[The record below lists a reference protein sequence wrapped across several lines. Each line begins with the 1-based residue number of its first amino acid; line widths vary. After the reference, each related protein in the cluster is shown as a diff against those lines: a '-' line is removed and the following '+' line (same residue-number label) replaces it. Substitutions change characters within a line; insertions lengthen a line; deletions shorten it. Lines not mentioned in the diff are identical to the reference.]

1 MAISDYLTTAECL
14 HALWQGDDGWVREKI
29 IGLGRWSCQKLDFS
43 KAPFPESYVHLQN
56 KKFRKFQKRRGFGGD
71 FYVFTRPHKVENFK
85 GQYMIFT
92 YENRHQAS
100 FKGCFSAFSNFAH
113 TPLYRLFVL
122 GGRETIAHA
131 KTCLGLLVCVAD
143 SHLQLLS
150 AIRYTDSYR
159 NYSINKMDFT
169 SMSAYGSL
177 AGYRNLFLHWPA
189 NLYFCLVRW
198 VVLKV
203 EKGLIFSGAAHA

>member
-1 MAISDYLTTAECL
+1 MA
-14 HALWQGDDGWVREKI
+14 GV
-29 IGLGRWSCQKLDFS
+29 
-43 KAPFPESYVHLQN
+43 
-56 KKFRKFQKRRGFGGD
+56 
-71 FYVFTRPHKVENFK
+71 TRPHKVENFK

-159 NYSINKMDFT
+159 MRRKTPPFR
-169 SMSAYGSL
+169 
-177 AGYRNLFLHWPA
+177 AGDIRR
-189 NLYFCLVRW
+189 VRRIC
-198 VVLKV
+198 V
-203 EKGLIFSGAAHA
+203 SN

>member
-1 MAISDYLTTAECL
+1 
-14 HALWQGDDGWVREKI
+14 
-29 IGLGRWSCQKLDFS
+29 
-43 KAPFPESYVHLQN
+43 
-56 KKFRKFQKRRGFGGD
+56 
-71 FYVFTRPHKVENFK
+71 
-85 GQYMIFT
+85 MIFM

-122 GGRETIAHA
+122 GGRKTIAHA

-177 AGYRNLFLHWPA
+177 AGHRNFFFALGLQFVISLAQVVFSSGRKGFSLFRRGRS
-189 NLYFCLVRW
+189 CLTSQTSKPVQPVWNPGTKETARRR
-198 VVLKV
+198 
-203 EKGLIFSGAAHA
+203 FS

>member
-1 MAISDYLTTAECL
+1 MCVCRTKNFGNSGNGVDLVAIFMSLRGLTKL
-14 HALWQGDDGWVREKI
+14 KI
-29 IGLGRWSCQKLDFS
+29 LR
-43 KAPFPESYVHLQN
+43 
-56 KKFRKFQKRRGFGGD
+56 
-71 FYVFTRPHKVENFK
+71 

-122 GGRETIAHA
+122 GGRKTIAHA

-143 SHLQLLS
+143 SHPQLFP
-150 AIRYTDSYR
+150 AIRNTDSHR
-159 NYSINKMDFT
+159 DYSINKMDFT

-177 AGYRNLFLHWPA
+177 AGHRNFFLYWPA
-189 NLYFCLVRW
+189 NLYFRLVR
-198 VVLKV
+198 LSF
-203 EKGLIFSGAAHA
+203 LLARLRRLNA

>member
-1 MAISDYLTTAECL
+1 MCVCRTKNFGNSGNGVALVAIFMSLRGLTKL
-14 HALWQGDDGWVREKI
+14 KI
-29 IGLGRWSCQKLDFS
+29 LR
-43 KAPFPESYVHLQN
+43 
-56 KKFRKFQKRRGFGGD
+56 
-71 FYVFTRPHKVENFK
+71 

-122 GGRETIAHA
+122 GGRKTIAHA

-143 SHLQLLS
+143 SHPQLFP
-150 AIRYTDSYR
+150 AIRNTDSHR
-159 NYSINKMDFT
+159 DYSINKMDFT

-177 AGYRNLFLHWPA
+177 AGHRNFFLYWPA
-189 NLYFCLVRW
+189 NL
-198 VVLKV
+198 
-203 EKGLIFSGAAHA
+203 

>member
-1 MAISDYLTTAECL
+1 MPWACTLCIRRMA
-14 HALWQGDDGWVREKI
+14 GV
-29 IGLGRWSCQKLDFS
+29 
-43 KAPFPESYVHLQN
+43 
-56 KKFRKFQKRRGFGGD
+56 
-71 FYVFTRPHKVENFK
+71 TRPHKVENFK

-113 TPLYRLFVL
+113 TPLYKLFVL
-122 GGRETIAHA
+122 GGCEPVAHA
-131 KTCLGLLVCVAD
+131 KECLGLLVYVAYSHLPLFPVIRNTD
-143 SHLQLLS
+143 SH
-150 AIRYTDSYR
+150 RD
-159 NYSINKMDFT
+159 YSTNKMDFT
-169 SMSAYGSL
+169 SMPAHGSL

>member
-1 MAISDYLTTAECL
+1 MHTASARAGRDSRGPLAPVQHEADD
-14 HALWQGDDGWVREKI
+14 ALGMYPVYSEN
-29 IGLGRWSCQKLDFS
+29 GRSW
-43 KAPFPESYVHLQN
+43 
-56 KKFRKFQKRRGFGGD
+56 
-71 FYVFTRPHKVENFK
+71 PHKVENFK

-177 AGYRNLFLHWPA
+177 AGHRNFFLHWAA
-189 NLYFCLVRW
+189 NL
-198 VVLKV
+198 
-203 EKGLIFSGAAHA
+203 

>member
-1 MAISDYLTTAECL
+1 MALVAIFMFLRGPTKLKNSR
-14 HALWQGDDGWVREKI
+14 VR
-29 IGLGRWSCQKLDFS
+29 FM
-43 KAPFPESYVHLQN
+43 F
-56 KKFRKFQKRRGFGGD
+56 F
-71 FYVFTRPHKVENFK
+71 
-85 GQYMIFT
+85 M
-92 YENRHQAS
+92 YENRHQVS

-150 AIRYTDSYR
+150 AIRYTDSY
-159 NYSINKMDFT
+159 SINKMDFT

-177 AGYRNLFLHWPA
+177 AGHRNFFLHWAA
-189 NLYFCLVRW
+189 NL
-198 VVLKV
+198 
-203 EKGLIFSGAAHA
+203 

>member
-1 MAISDYLTTAECL
+1 MQKCTVYAYDAFQFE
-14 HALWQGDDGWVREKI
+14 DDGFVKEA
-29 IGLGRWSCQKLDFS
+29 IGLGSWSCQELDFAKRFYS
-43 KAPFPESYVHLQN
+43 SGSYVRLQN
-56 KKFRKFQKRRGFGGD
+56 EIFRQFRKRRGFGGD

-177 AGYRNLFLHWPA
+177 AGHRNFFLHWAA
-189 NLYFCLVRW
+189 NL
-198 VVLKV
+198 
-203 EKGLIFSGAAHA
+203 

>member
-1 MAISDYLTTAECL
+1 MPWACTLCIRRMA
-14 HALWQGDDGWVREKI
+14 GV
-29 IGLGRWSCQKLDFS
+29 
-43 KAPFPESYVHLQN
+43 
-56 KKFRKFQKRRGFGGD
+56 
-71 FYVFTRPHKVENFK
+71 TRPHKVENFK

-169 SMSAYGSL
+169 SMSAYGGL
-177 AGYRNLFLHWPA
+177 AGHRNFFLHWAA
-189 NLYFCLVRW
+189 NL
-198 VVLKV
+198 
-203 EKGLIFSGAAHA
+203 

>member
-1 MAISDYLTTAECL
+1 MKTDI
-14 HALWQGDDGWVREKI
+14 K
-29 IGLGRWSCQKLDFS
+29 
-43 KAPFPESYVHLQN
+43 HLL
-56 KKFRKFQKRRGFGGD
+56 
-71 FYVFTRPHKVENFK
+71 KVVSLPL
-85 GQYMIFT
+85 
-92 YENRHQAS
+92 A
-100 FKGCFSAFSNFAH
+100 FAH

-122 GGRETIAHA
+122 GGRKTIAHA

-177 AGYRNLFLHWPA
+177 AGHRNFFCIGPPICNFACSGGLF
-189 NLYFCLVRW
+189 FR
-198 VVLKV
+198 
-203 EKGLIFSGAAHA
+203 